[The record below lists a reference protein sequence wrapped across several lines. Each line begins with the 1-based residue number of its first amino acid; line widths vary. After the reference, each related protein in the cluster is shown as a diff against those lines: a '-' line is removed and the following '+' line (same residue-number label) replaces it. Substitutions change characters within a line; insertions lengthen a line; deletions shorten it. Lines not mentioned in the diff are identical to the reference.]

1 MKCSVSLILALVL
14 IAAEG
19 KVVPASD
26 VENQQTGTQIVKD
39 LTEHMR
45 EAQNAITNLGAQ
57 IQEHLPNQDEFFN
70 TLKEHSTGL
79 VNNINEYL
87 KNATEEVK
95 AKSPELENLWTNLKT
110 KLSEAVD
117 KLNINP
123 ETTEQMNQ
131 LGAKF
136 QEGVQTILTESENTA
151 KTISE
156 NSAKVQE
163 GIAKLT
169 KQAID
174 IAVQATQNLNNQLQQ
189 ATTSQP

>member
-1 MKCSVSLILALVL
+1 MKCFVPFILALVL

-26 VENQQTGTQIVKD
+26 VENQQTGTQTFEASLAD
-39 LTEHMR
+39 SFR
-45 EAQNAITNLGAQ
+45 EAQNTINTLGAKV
-57 IQEHLPNQDEFFN
+57 QELLPNHDEFLN
-70 TLKEHSTGL
+70 TFKEHSTSL
-79 VNNINEYL
+79 ANNVNEYI
-87 KNATEEVK
+87 KNMTEEVK

-117 KLNINP
+117 KLNVNQ
-123 ETTEQMNQ
+123 ETTDQINQ
-131 LGAKF
+131 LGTKF
-136 QEGVQTILTESENTA
+136 QEGVQAILTESENSA

-174 IAVQATQNLNNQLQQ
+174 IAVQASQNLNNQLKQ
-189 ATTSQP
+189 ATPQP